1 MPGNEV
7 RSGCDTA
14 AKEVRRTCALCRHFA
29 PWRARVR
36 ANIERMGFDG
46 AYRLGMPDGVC
57 LAGADCPRP
66 VFSLSDC
73 DFWRKNG
80 R

>member
-7 RSGCDTA
+7 RSCCETA
-14 AKEVRRTCALCRHFA
+14 AKGARRTCALCRHFA

-36 ANIERMGFDG
+36 ANIERVGFDG

-57 LAGADCPRP
+57 LAVSYEGDMGGAFAEVIND
-66 VFSLSDC
+66 LE
-73 DFWRKNG
+73 G
-80 R
+80 LE